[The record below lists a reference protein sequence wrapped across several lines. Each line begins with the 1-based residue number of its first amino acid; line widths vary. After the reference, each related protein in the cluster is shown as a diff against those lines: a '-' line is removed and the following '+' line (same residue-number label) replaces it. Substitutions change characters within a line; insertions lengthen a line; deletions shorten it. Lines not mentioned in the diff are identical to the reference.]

1 MFLKEM
7 MLTRQENY
15 DVFINDLLM
24 VCMNLSNVTNLKIKN
39 ANLWH

>member
-7 MLTRQENY
+7 MLIRQENY

-24 VCMNLSNVTNLKIKN
+24 VCVNLSNITNLKIKN

>member
-7 MLTRQENY
+7 MLIRQENY
-15 DVFINDLLM
+15 DAFLNDLLM
-24 VCMNLSNVTNLKIKN
+24 MCMNLSNITNLKIKN

>member
-7 MLTRQENY
+7 MLIRQENY